1 MDKTY
6 IPKFCITK
14 KIQLVAADKID
25 IHQLWIAQKK
35 IKADDELLQ
44 IRL

>member
-6 IPKFCITK
+6 IPEFCIAK

-25 IHQLWIAQKK
+25 IHQLWMGQNF
-35 IKADDELLQ
+35 ADDELLQ